1 MQIIVI
7 DASAIIAVIT
17 NEPQKEELIQL
28 TSGANLIAPVS
39 IHAEIGNAFSSML
52 KRNRIALPQA
62 LLALNHYQKI
72 PIRYVEINLSSSL
85 KIANEL
91 SIYAYDAY
99 LIYVA
104 KRYHAPLLTL
114 DKALYRQA
122 QSYGIQVVEVN
133 L

>member
-1 MQIIVI
+1 MRIVI

-17 NEPQKEELIQL
+17 NEPQKEKLIQL
-28 TSGANLIAPVS
+28 TTGADLIAPIS

-52 KRNRIALPQA
+52 KRKRIALPQA
-62 LLALNHYQKI
+62 VLALDLYQEI
-72 PIRYVEINLSSSL
+72 PIRYVEISL
-85 KIANEL
+85 ISAVKIANKL

-99 LIYVA
+99 LIHIA
-104 KRYHAPLLTL
+104 ERYHAPLLTL

-122 QSYGIQVVEVN
+122 RSYGIQVVEVN